1 MLRKHPMFR
10 RAEQMAQGKNED
22 ELKQTAQ
29 NLCEQ
34 MGVNMDDALKN
45 FNSQMPNI
53 LQNMLG
59 GRN

>member
-1 MLRKHPMFR
+1 MFR

>member
-1 MLRKHPMFR
+1 MFR

-22 ELKQTAQ
+22 ELKRTAQ

-34 MGVNMDDALKN
+34 MGVSMDDALKN

-59 GRN
+59 GSN